1 MSKTETNSAPFSY
14 DGLDRVIHEK
24 ARLGLLTSLMA
35 HPRGLAFADLKQLCG
50 LTDGNLSRHLQVL
63 QEAGLVEVTKGYE
76 GNRPHT
82 SCRLTKI
89 GRRRFLDYLA
99 VLERLVRDAARAAG
113 KQDARCKQ
121 ARHPFGLIFAP
132 FFERKLCDAK
142 QSLSSPK
149 LHVGIIMDG
158 NGRWATRRGL
168 SRLRGHEAG
177 VEAIRRVVEAAP
189 QQGVGTLTLYA
200 FSSDNWRRPRAEV
213 TALMALLR
221 FYLASEVESLVRNGV
236 RLTVI
241 GRRDRL
247 PDGIA
252 TAIGRAEAATA
263 QGDVLH
269 LRIAVDYSA
278 RDAILNA
285 VAKAANVGHLTREI
299 FSELVTGEAGLRD
312 VDLVIRTSGEKR
324 LSDFLLW
331 ESAYAELHFTERM
344 WPDFGREDLA
354 EALASFH
361 RRERRFGGL
370 QPVSPERAPEPA

>member
-1 MSKTETNSAPFSY
+1 MQSHLSA
-14 DGLDRVIHEK
+14 E
-24 ARLGLLTSLMA
+24 
-35 HPRGLAFADLKQLCG
+35 
-50 LTDGNLSRHLQVL
+50 LQ
-63 QEAGLVEVTKGYE
+63 
-76 GNRPHT
+76 
-82 SCRLTKI
+82 S
-89 GRRRFLDYLA
+89 
-99 VLERLVRDAARAAG
+99 
-113 KQDARCKQ
+113 
-121 ARHPFGLIFAP
+121 
-132 FFERKLCDAK
+132 
-142 QSLSSPK
+142 K

-158 NGRWATRRGL
+158 NGRWATQRRL

-189 QQGVGTLTLYA
+189 EQGVGTLTLYA
-200 FSSDNWRRPRAEV
+200 FSSDNWRRPKAEV

-221 FYLASEVESLVRNGV
+221 FYLANEVESLVRNGV

-252 TAIGRAEAATA
+252 HAIGRAEAATA
-263 QGDVLH
+263 KGDVLH

-285 VAKAANVGHLTREI
+285 AAKAASLGTLTREM
-299 FSELVTGEAGLRD
+299 FSELVTGEGGLRD

-344 WPDFGREDLA
+344 WPDFGSEDLT

-370 QPVSPERAPEPA
+370 QPASPELASEPA

>member
-1 MSKTETNSAPFSY
+1 MQSHFQS
-14 DGLDRVIHEK
+14 
-24 ARLGLLTSLMA
+24 RL
-35 HPRGLAFADLKQLCG
+35 
-50 LTDGNLSRHLQVL
+50 
-63 QEAGLVEVTKGYE
+63 
-76 GNRPHT
+76 
-82 SCRLTKI
+82 
-89 GRRRFLDYLA
+89 
-99 VLERLVRDAARAAG
+99 AA
-113 KQDARCKQ
+113 
-121 ARHPFGLIFAP
+121 
-132 FFERKLCDAK
+132 
-142 QSLSSPK
+142 K

-189 QQGVGTLTLYA
+189 DQGIGTLTLYA

-213 TALMALLR
+213 AALMALLR
-221 FYLASEVESLVRNGV
+221 FYLGNEVESLVRNGV

-252 TAIGRAEAATA
+252 TAIARAEKATSG
-263 QGDVLH
+263 GDVLH

-285 VAKAANVGHLTREI
+285 AAKLAGASELTREM
-299 FSELVTGEAGLRD
+299 FSQLVTGEAGLRD
-312 VDLVIRTSGEKR
+312 VDLIIRTSGEKR

-331 ESAYAELHFTERM
+331 EGAYAELHFTNRM
-344 WPDFGREDLA
+344 WPEFDADALA
-354 EALASFH
+354 EALASFQ

-370 QPVSPERAPEPA
+370 QSLPLEPAPSP

>member
-1 MSKTETNSAPFSY
+1 MQSNFLPKPKAAS
-14 DGLDRVIHEK
+14 DDR
-24 ARLGLLTSLMA
+24 
-35 HPRGLAFADLKQLCG
+35 
-50 LTDGNLSRHLQVL
+50 
-63 QEAGLVEVTKGYE
+63 
-76 GNRPHT
+76 
-82 SCRLTKI
+82 
-89 GRRRFLDYLA
+89 
-99 VLERLVRDAARAAG
+99 
-113 KQDARCKQ
+113 
-121 ARHPFGLIFAP
+121 
-132 FFERKLCDAK
+132 
-142 QSLSSPK
+142 

-177 VEAIRRVVEAAP
+177 VDAIRRVVEAAP
-189 QQGVGTLTLYA
+189 DQGVGTLTLYA

-213 TALMALLR
+213 AALMTLLR
-221 FYLASEVESLVRNGV
+221 MYLANEVQALVRNGV

-252 TAIGRAEAATA
+252 NAITRAEVATA
-263 QGDVLH
+263 NGETLH

-285 VAKAANVGHLTREI
+285 ALKAREAASLDRDS
-299 FSELVTGEAGLRD
+299 FSALITGEQGLRD
-312 VDLVIRTSGEKR
+312 VDLIIRTSGEQR

-331 ESAYAELHFTERM
+331 EGAYAELHFTPRM
-344 WPDFGREDLA
+344 WPEFEAEDLT

-370 QPVSPERAPEPA
+370 VAPSLAPEPSL